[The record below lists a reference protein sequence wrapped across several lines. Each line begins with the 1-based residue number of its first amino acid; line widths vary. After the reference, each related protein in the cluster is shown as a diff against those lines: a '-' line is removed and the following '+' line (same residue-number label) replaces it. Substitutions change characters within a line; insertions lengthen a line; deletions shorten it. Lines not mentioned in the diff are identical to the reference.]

1 MLLSSLGKASHKQ
14 RVHTNLV
21 APIGQAG
28 VFVVTKF
35 HTSLDFGVDTAHPLQ
50 LVVIVAT
57 KQQYEPDLGNGA
69 EMTSL
74 ISHLATKSIKVP

>member
-1 MLLSSLGKASHKQ
+1 MGKASHKQ

-57 KQQYEPDLGNGA
+57 KQQYKPDHRNGGGFH
-69 EMTSL
+69 MTSL
-74 ISHLATKSIKVP
+74 ISHLATKSITVP